1 MLYRWFSMLMLALVT
16 LSMLP
21 ATAQAQAGER
31 CFAET
36 GLCISG
42 PIRAYWER
50 NGGLAVFGYP
60 ITVQRTETVEGRTLQ
75 VQWFERDRLEIQA
88 NGQITAGRLGAR
100 LLELD
105 GRTWQPGASIPP
117 GPNTGSGGRDCRL
130 FSETGHYV
138 CGVLRSYWERN
149 GGLERFG
156 FPITGEIQEIIE
168 GRVLWVQYFER
179 RRMEI
184 HPEFANTPFEV
195 LLGLLGRTVL
205 EREKS
210 NPTPACF
217 DQVLPVLRDVYTRVN
232 LGRPLGCPTLYP
244 GMDVPGATQQMERGE
259 MVWFG
264 RANGPPMLTLGP
276 RIFAI
281 TQPGPNFRTYD
292 DRWVEG
298 QDPEV
303 PPITPPQANLYAPWR
318 GFGKVWSE
326 DPALRQ
332 AIGWAI
338 EPRARSVR
346 IDYQLFDSGIFLVR
360 VRETGITY
368 VFGNAANPSDMQI
381 IFQ

>member
-1 MLYRWFSMLMLALVT
+1 MLYRWFSIVMLALVT

-105 GRTWQPGASIPP
+105 GRAWQPGASIPP

-205 EREKS
+205 DREQR

-217 DQVLPVLRDVYTRVN
+217 DQVLPVLQDVYTRVN
-232 LGRPLGCPTLYP
+232 LGRPLAAQHFTLVWMCPARHSRWSAARWSGL
-244 GMDVPGATQQMERGE
+244 GVQM
-259 MVWFG
+259 
-264 RANGPPMLTLGP
+264 
-276 RIFAI
+276 
-281 TQPGPNFRTYD
+281 
-292 DRWVEG
+292 
-298 QDPEV
+298 
-303 PPITPPQANLYAPWR
+303 
-318 GFGKVWSE
+318 
-326 DPALRQ
+326 
-332 AIGWAI
+332 
-338 EPRARSVR
+338 ARR
-346 IDYQLFDSGIFLVR
+346 C
-360 VRETGITY
+360 
-368 VFGNAANPSDMQI
+368 
-381 IFQ
+381 